1 MKKPVFTIDITSW
14 TSSFRYP
21 NIISGFQPTL
31 EVPPLST
38 ILGLVNAAAGQYL
51 QHEKLELGYYF
62 QFEGKA
68 VDLET
73 IYQIESNKGRPTN
86 FAKSNVVRREFLFDN
101 FLRIY
106 TDSENLYEYFKQPYF
121 PLVLG
126 RMNDLATVEKLSK
139 TELIEPKQD
148 SQISGQVVPLS
159 GHFLAGTVQAL
170 PVYFTDEIPRN
181 NLGTSAYSVISCKTP
196 TNANNTKVFHDI
208 TLGKK
213 GVDIYFHTLDFSK
226 F

>member
-1 MKKPVFTIDITSW
+1 MKKSVFTIDITSW
-14 TSSFRYP
+14 TASFRYP

-51 QHEKLELGYYF
+51 QHEKLELAYYF

-73 IYQIESNKGRPTN
+73 IYQIESNKGKPTN
-86 FAKSNVVRREFLFDN
+86 NAKSNVVRREFLFDN

-106 TDSENLYEYFKQPYF
+106 TDSEKLVEYFRKPFF

-126 RMNDLATVEKLSK
+126 RMNDLATVEKIAEIELSDPK
-139 TELIEPKQD
+139 TG
-148 SQISGQVVPLS
+148 SQISGQIVPLN
-159 GHFLAGTVQAL
+159 GNFLAGTVQAL

-181 NLGTSAYSVISCKTP
+181 NLGTKPYSIISCKTP
-196 TNANNTKVFHDI
+196 TNSNTTKVVHDASI
-208 TLGKK
+208 GKK
-213 GVDIYFHTLDFSK
+213 GVDIYFHSLDFSK